1 MNKAERAYGKLEMT
15 GAPELRKGTGAVKN
29 KQVITWANFLRQ
41 RWDVQHYFLC
51 SSHCMLHRWGFL
63 KFKNSD

>member
-41 RWDVQHYFLC
+41 RWDVQHYF
-51 SSHCMLHRWGFL
+51 
-63 KFKNSD
+63 